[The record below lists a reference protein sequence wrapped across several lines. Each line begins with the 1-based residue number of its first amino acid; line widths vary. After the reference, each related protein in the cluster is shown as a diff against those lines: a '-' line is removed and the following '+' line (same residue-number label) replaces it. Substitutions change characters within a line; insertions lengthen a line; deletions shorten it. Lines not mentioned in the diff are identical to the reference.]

1 MKTKRI
7 PALILA
13 VLLLLGATGAAAAG
27 SSSDPLVSLSYITG
41 AYTDS
46 ILDLAQAA
54 VDRAFASAGSSGTS
68 NSTAALPGRF
78 TVHNLGAGS
87 TVDLS
92 TGGSVVVW
100 SGNASIAFSSG
111 AVIDVTEGREIS
123 SGAALTRSSRYMAA
137 EDTRAVVT
145 LSTACVVAIDGAA
158 SVTAG
163 SGKTTHFIDVY
174 GHDWYFDYVVSAV
187 ERGLINGKTADT
199 YVPAGS
205 LTLAETVKLAAVMHQ
220 LYHTGKVSLTGS
232 GLNWYTPY
240 VEYAVANRIVD
251 AAFLGYDRDAM
262 NSAVSRRE
270 FVDIFYDALP
280 ESRYTAINS
289 VADNAIPDVKTGDA
303 NASEIYT
310 FYRAG
315 ILTGSDGYGT
325 FHPADG
331 ILRREVAAILSRM
344 FDDSLRQSITLS

>member
-1 MKTKRI
+1 M
-7 PALILA
+7 
-13 VLLLLGATGAAAAG
+13 LLLGATGAAAAG
-27 SSSDPLVSLSYITG
+27 SSSDPLISLSYITG
-41 AYTDS
+41 TYTNNF
-46 ILDLAQAA
+46 LNAAQNA
-54 VDRAFASAGSSGTS
+54 VDKAFASLSAGSSGS
-68 NSTAALPGRF
+68 VAALPGRF
-78 TVHNLGAGS
+78 SVHNLGAGS
-87 TVDLS
+87 TVDLY
-92 TGGSVVVW
+92 TGGSVVVY
-100 SGNASIAFSSG
+100 SGNATVAFSSG
-111 AVIDVTEGREIS
+111 TVIDVTAGREIAP
-123 SGAALTRSSRYMAA
+123 GTLTRNSRYMAA
-137 EDTRAVVT
+137 EDTHAVVT
-145 LSTACVVAIDGAA
+145 LSSACVLAIDGAA

-187 ERGLINGKTADT
+187 ERGLINGKTQNT
-199 YVPAGS
+199 YEPAGS

-232 GLNWYTPY
+232 GLNWYAPY

-251 AAFLGYDRDAM
+251 AELLGYGRDQM
-262 NSAVSRRE
+262 NSAVSRRQ

-289 VADNAIPDVKTGDA
+289 VADNAIPDVKLGDA
-303 NASEIYT
+303 NAKEIYT

-325 FHPADG
+325 FNPTDG